1 MSSGHHHQESPA
13 VSVLTMDKL
22 LANPAVRDRLHRYRA
37 EDNSADIPFSAG
49 YSTDGKTIYFDRN
62 LPEKITLRHDG
73 QSREIAPREFI
84 RPHECFE
91 KSVIDALGWSYFPAH
106 AAATAYEKRN
116 LFQRLGPQWWEPY
129 THEMDGY
136 ASADEHELV
145 KKVPKDLDMTPD
157 LAPPVNRRLVEAM
170 KKAMGNGGAAK
181 ESKALAH
188 YTAAGRPGE
197 HCGRVLGWPKG
208 ECEHYEAPNA
218 CEIVAGHIAQRGW
231 CRHWSAT

>member
-22 LANPAVRDRLHRYRA
+22 LANPAVRDRLHSYRA
-37 EDNSADIPFSAG
+37 ENNDFQVPYIAG
-49 YSTDGKTIYFDRN
+49 YSTDGRTIYFDRN

-116 LFQRLGPQWWEPY
+116 LLQRLGPEWWMPY
-129 THEMDGY
+129 TYAMDGY
-136 ASADEHELV
+136 ANTDEHELI
-145 KKVPKDLDMTPD
+145 KKVPKDLDMTPYY
-157 LAPPVNRRLVEAM
+157 APPVNRRLIEAM
-170 KKAMGNGGAAK
+170 KRAMGSGSEKK
-181 ESKALAH
+181 EPKALAR
-188 YTAAGRPGE
+188 YTASGTPKE
-197 HCGRVLGWPKG
+197 HCGKVAGWPRG

-218 CEIVAGHIAQRGW
+218 CAIVQGHIALRGW
-231 CRHWSAT
+231 CCHWSAA